1 MQQLLYIIDSIVF
14 VFVMIGISS
23 FFYQKKWVNLE
34 TSRKI
39 IHIGVSNW
47 WLFMFFAFD
56 QLIAAMIPPIL
67 FIVLNY
73 VSYKKNIFTS
83 MERKEDHSL
92 GTIYFP
98 ISLLLMVIFSYTL
111 SNPLIAG
118 SGIFVLGYGDGL
130 AAIFGKNYGKH
141 KIYKNK
147 TILGTSMMFI
157 TSFVM
162 ILFLASFILST
173 QNILVISFIVASVA
187 TLVELFSP
195 KGLDNLTIPI
205 MTSVLLYLL
214 TYI

>member
-1 MQQLLYIIDSIVF
+1 MQQFMYSMISILF
-14 VFVMIGISS
+14 VFMMIGISS
-23 FFYQKKWVNLE
+23 FLYRKKWVNLE

-56 QLIAAMIPPIL
+56 ALIPAMIPPVL

-98 ISLLLMVIFSYTL
+98 ISLLMMVIFSYIL

-130 AAIFGKNYGKH
+130 AAIFGKNFGKH

-147 TILGTSMMFI
+147 TILGTSVMLI

-173 QNILVISFIVASVA
+173 QNVLVISFIVASVA

-214 TYI
+214 TFI